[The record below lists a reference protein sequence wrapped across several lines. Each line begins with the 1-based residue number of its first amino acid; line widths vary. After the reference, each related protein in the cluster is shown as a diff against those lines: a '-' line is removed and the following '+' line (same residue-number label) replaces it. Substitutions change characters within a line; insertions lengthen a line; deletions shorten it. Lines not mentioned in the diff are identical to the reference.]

1 MNEIIKERKKNTDRQ
16 YEPVYNDKSL
26 KTNIKN
32 KIDDKNGVCV
42 TFLGFSNRNQYSIY
56 T

>member
-1 MNEIIKERKKNTDRQ
+1 MNKIYKNTDRQ

-32 KIDDKNGVCV
+32 KIDDKNAVCYLFRV
-42 TFLGFSNRNQYSIY
+42 HQQNQYSIY